1 MCLLV
6 HTRQQG
12 DILPRIALREPV
24 PPVEGL
30 LRSERGY
37 VEKTTGLGRAQTL
50 LSPRKYTVIRRVQCF
65 GFYSRLNRSDIC
77 TLMVKSQHGD
87 RASRLV

>member
-1 MCLLV
+1 VCLLV

-37 VEKTTGLGRAQTL
+37 VEKTTGLGRAQTTRL
-50 LSPRKYTVIRRVQCF
+50 ITVYLRRRK
-65 GFYSRLNRSDIC
+65 
-77 TLMVKSQHGD
+77 K
-87 RASRLV
+87 